1 MSAGIHKPVLLTET
15 IEFLRAERKG
25 LYLDCTLGLGGHA
38 RAILEQNPESHLVGF
53 DMDESALL
61 RAEENLNGFADRIEL
76 YHSDFRNI
84 PDLDLDFQLVQGVLF
99 DLGISSFQ
107 LDTPER
113 GFSYNQE
120 GPLDMRMDLRGRFTA
135 AKIVNKYSEHK
146 LAQIFFDYGEL
157 RQSRKLASAIV
168 SKRKIQKIETTTQL
182 FRIVEAVCHWRP
194 QRGKTHPA
202 ARVFQA
208 LRIEVNQELAGLE
221 DFIEHTTN
229 RLSAGARVV
238 GISFHSLEDRIVKHT
253 FSRLASDQG
262 HTPVLSVLTKK
273 PVLPS
278 ESEVTDNF
286 RSRSAKLRAAERM

>member
-1 MSAGIHKPVLLTET
+1 MSAGIHTPVLLTET
-15 IEFLRAERKG
+15 IDFLRAERKG

-38 RAILEQNPESHLVGF
+38 RAILEQNPKSHLVGF

-61 RAEENLNGFADRIEL
+61 RAEKNLNGFADRIEL

-84 PDLDLDFQLVQGVLF
+84 PDLDLEFPHVQGIVF

-120 GPLDMRMDLRGRFTA
+120 GPLDMRMDLRSRATA
-135 AKIVNKYSEHK
+135 AKIVNKYSEPK
-146 LAQIFFDYGEL
+146 LAQVFYEYGEL

-168 SKRKIQKIETTTQL
+168 SKRKVQKIETTTQL

-208 LRIEVNQELAGLE
+208 LRIEVNQELAGLD
-221 DFIEHTTN
+221 DFIERITK
-229 RLSAGARVV
+229 RLSTGARIV

-253 FSRLASDQG
+253 FSRLASGQD

-273 PVLPS
+273 PVIPS
-278 ESEVTDNF
+278 ESEVAANF
-286 RSRSAKLRAAERM
+286 RSRSAKLRAAEKV